1 VTRQL
6 RADAVRN
13 RAHVLAIAQEVFAE
27 QGLDVPIDEI
37 AKRAGV
43 GVGTLY
49 RHFPTK
55 QALFE
60 AIVADRIERVADRA
74 RELAS
79 ADDPGAAFFGFVTT
93 LIEEGAAKRDFVDA
107 LARSGVSVGSASSVF
122 KRRFRAALAMLI
134 ERAQQA
140 GAVREDVDVEDVLA
154 LVRGTFA
161 AIESLGPAEARSD
174 AKRRGGAIERHR
186 KARERLVAIV
196 CDGLRPR

>member
-6 RADAVRN
+6 RADAARN
-13 RAHVLAIAQEVFAE
+13 RAHILAIAQAVFAE
-27 QGLDVPIDEI
+27 EGLDVPIDAI

-60 AIVADRIERVADRA
+60 AIVADRIERVAERA
-74 RELAS
+74 RELET
-79 ADDPGAAFFGFVTT
+79 ADDPGAAFFGFVAT

-107 LARSGVSVGSASSVF
+107 LAKSGVSVGSAPSVF
-122 KRRFRAALAMLI
+122 KRRFRAALATLI
-134 ERAQQA
+134 ERAQHA
-140 GAVREDVDVEDVLA
+140 GALRDDVDVEDVLA
-154 LVRGTFA
+154 LVSGTFA
-161 AIESLGPAEARSD
+161 
-174 AKRRGGAIERHR
+174 AIERHR
-186 KARERLVAIV
+186 KARDRLVAIV